1 MTDMQA
7 KLAEQKTNRNLIIY
21 QFAKSYLENMIKNY
35 SIDLNSYFIGDNKGV
50 LSLREV
56 FIGFVSSAQNYQSM
70 PNIIQFNTNE
80 IRRKKIGEILCDF
93 DYTRIK
99 DKSPEN
105 LYYIFRDAFSVNS
118 KDSKRNSWYKWSC
131 AIVDSAKFVSDFA
144 DKEDFDS
151 FVELFNYNVT
161 TRMALPLLISKKIRG
176 IGFALSC
183 DLLKELGYINY
194 PKPDVHL
201 MDVFSAL
208 KLSENEPISTFEAIV
223 RMADECKTLTNDSSI
238 TPYKVDKTIWLICS
252 GKFYLERPELSLGR
266 HKERFIKQA
275 LSLLDNYT

>member
-1 MTDMQA
+1 MTDIQA
-7 KLAEQKTNRNLIIY
+7 KLAEQKTNRNFIIY
-21 QFAKSYLENMIKNY
+21 QFAKSYLEDMIKDY

-50 LSLREV
+50 SSLREI
-56 FIGFVSSAQNYQSM
+56 FIGFISSAQNYQSM
-70 PNIIQFNTNE
+70 PNIIQFNTNV
-80 IRRKKIGEILCDF
+80 IRRKMIGEILCDF
-93 DYTRIK
+93 DYTQIK
-99 DKSPEN
+99 DKSPKN
-105 LYYIFRDAFSVNS
+105 LYYLFRDAFNVNS

-208 KLSENEPISTFEAIV
+208 KLSENEPVSTFEAIV

-266 HKERFIKQA
+266 HKEKFIKEA
-275 LSLLDNYT
+275 LPLIDS